1 MVSTGADPT
10 GSDNADHLTFS
21 LTPDPPEAEH
31 LTPKIRPSFSN
42 YLRDTTLEAISQ
54 KKDFGFNP
62 PQADLR

>member
-31 LTPKIRPSFSN
+31 LTP
-42 YLRDTTLEAISQ
+42 DT
-54 KKDFGFNP
+54 
-62 PQADLR
+62 